1 MTLPYEPPSLT
12 YLGQLE
18 RGTDITYQPG
28 DYVWANNIAGGTV
41 RHLAVIESAHSIRT
55 SAGTQWLVKLR
66 RPSGWTSGARHM
78 FIERRL
84 TGDELAHNRK
94 LELIPPFGERP

>member
-1 MTLPYEPPSLT
+1 MIFA
-12 YLGQLE
+12 GQLE

-28 DYVWANNIAGGTV
+28 DYVWANSSPGGTV
-41 RHLAVIESAHSIRT
+41 RHLAVIESAHSIK
-55 SAGTQWLVKLR
+55 SHAGVQWYVRLR

-84 TGDELAHNRK
+84 TGDELAHNRR